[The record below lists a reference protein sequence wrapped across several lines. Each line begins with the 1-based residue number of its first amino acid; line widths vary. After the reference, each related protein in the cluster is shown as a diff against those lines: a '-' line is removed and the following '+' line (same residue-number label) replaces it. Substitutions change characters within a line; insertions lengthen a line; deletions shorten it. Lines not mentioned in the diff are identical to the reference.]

1 VKGATRHRKLG
12 LRLTLLA
19 AVAVV
24 AAGVALGL
32 RSTQA
37 IESLELD
44 TVDARYSL
52 RGEKPPRDD
61 VVIVALDDLTLREI
75 APSGAVPRRVHA
87 RLIERLASARPK
99 LIAYD
104 AVFPGPKDR
113 AGDLALLRAMAATR
127 NLVLAAGVA
136 GDRPGTVAGLRTARQ
151 LGARP
156 GDVKGTND
164 TDGVYRQ
171 MPYYTNPKS
180 FPVVAA
186 ELAQGR
192 PINPD
197 RFPDGEAWIDYS
209 GPPGAIPQHSF
220 SRVVDRKLPAETFRG
235 KIVLV
240 GATAPLLK
248 DVFPTPVSAD
258 PMPGIE
264 IHANSLATILNG
276 FPLEDATDTLDLL
289 LTLLMSVLAPL
300 VAIRLSAP
308 FVVAAGLLGAAAY
321 LGASQLAFNAGTIL
335 PITPPLAGLMVGA
348 AGATAV
354 DILVESRAQR
364 RLRQTFERFVPKDI
378 VKEVLARA
386 NNDLRLGGEML
397 EATVLF
403 CDLRGF
409 SRFGER
415 HDAAVVIQ
423 ALNRYLTE
431 MSDAVFAHGGT
442 VVSYMGDGM
451 MAVFG
456 APIEQHDHPD
466 RAYAAAR
473 EMLERRLPAFNDWIE
488 RQGFGEPFRMGIG
501 LCTGPVM
508 SGNVGSSRRVEYAAV
523 GNTTNLA
530 ARLEEKNKE
539 LGSQLLMSESTRTR
553 LNVPDEELTA
563 EGEQS
568 LAGRSG
574 SLKVWS
580 LSSARLPA
588 DADARSPAS
597 SAGQAR

>member
-1 VKGATRHRKLG
+1 
-12 LRLTLLA
+12 
-19 AVAVV
+19 
-24 AAGVALGL
+24 
-32 RSTQA
+32 
-37 IESLELD
+37 
-44 TVDARYSL
+44 
-52 RGEKPPRDD
+52 
-61 VVIVALDDLTLREI
+61 
-75 APSGAVPRRVHA
+75 
-87 RLIERLASARPK
+87 
-99 LIAYD
+99 
-104 AVFPGPKDR
+104 
-113 AGDLALLRAMAATR
+113 
-127 NLVLAAGVA
+127 
-136 GDRPGTVAGLRTARQ
+136 
-151 LGARP
+151 
-156 GDVKGTND
+156 
-164 TDGVYRQ
+164 
-171 MPYYTNPKS
+171 
-180 FPVVAA
+180 
-186 ELAQGR
+186 
-192 PINPD
+192 
-197 RFPDGEAWIDYS
+197 
-209 GPPGAIPQHSF
+209 
-220 SRVVDRKLPAETFRG
+220 
-235 KIVLV
+235 
-240 GATAPLLK
+240 
-248 DVFPTPVSAD
+248 
-258 PMPGIE
+258 
-264 IHANSLATILNG
+264 
-276 FPLEDATDTLDLL
+276 
-289 LTLLMSVLAPL
+289 MSVLAPL

-335 PITPPLAGLMVGA
+335 PIIPPLAGLMVGT
-348 AGATAV
+348 AGAAAV
-354 DILVESRAQR
+354 DILVESRARR

-378 VKEVLARA
+378 VEDVLARA
-386 NNDLRLGGEML
+386 NDDLRLGGEML

-456 APIEQHDHPD
+456 APIEQYDHPD

-473 EMLERRLPAFNDWIE
+473 EMLDRRLPAFNAWIE

-574 SLKVWS
+574 TLRVWS
-580 LSSARLPA
+580 LSSGRLPA
-588 DADARSPAS
+588 DDDARSPAS
-597 SAGQAR
+597 SAGRAR